1 MAADPTLVNAYKQYF
16 DSQAQLDTANMR
28 NDPFYM
34 VSQLA
39 TMAANEWTHEKKL
52 DNEKARKKGEA
63 ISENM
68 NEMFVTAV
76 DGYNDQGKELMHG
89 VISNFDEQMNIAV
102 QQKDKKKISSLQ
114 MDSRTVAT
122 EFRRGQSILKDHAAN
137 LSSGSYSKGAGTA
150 TLNKL
155 LSGGPEDYEIYMES
169 DPEKPDYLK
178 PFFKIKDNDGGVQL
192 LSFDDLDKGNVK
204 RADEFGNGYDKLIK
218 GMVKES
224 TTSGVYEFDEG
235 QVERLL
241 DKSLANTDVMY
252 SSFHDNIF
260 GEKQSIKD
268 MWEAD
273 PDHKGSNSDW
283 QNIWNDKL
291 PTSDEAI
298 TGTIA
303 NSGFNE
309 TQMREYTKTKMMEMA
324 KKEYKTRLNAYQK
337 KVSAGESKK
346 GGNSNK
352 FQIGDYQYAPKDVIN
367 NVAKNIRNDKK
378 VVFEGATY
386 TPDGNGGYL
395 DGNGVELTKEHL
407 VNTLDRDRGFI
418 RNSSL
423 FTNLLKPVL

>member
-16 DSQAQLDTANMR
+16 DSQAQLDTANMM
-28 NDPFYM
+28 NDPFYIA
-34 VSQLA
+34 SQVA

-63 ISENM
+63 ISANM
-68 NEMFVTAV
+68 NEMFITAA

-102 QQKDKKKISSLQ
+102 MNKDKKKISSLQ

-122 EFRRGQSILKDHAAN
+122 EFKRGQAILKDHASA
-137 LSSGSYSKGAGTA
+137 LSNGEYSDGAGTA

-155 LSGGPEDYEIYMES
+155 LSGGAEDYEIYMES
-169 DPEKPDYLK
+169 DPEKPNYLK
-178 PFFKIKDNDGGVQL
+178 PFFKVKDNDGGVQL
-192 LSFDDLDKGNVK
+192 LSFDDLDKGNVR
-204 RADEFGNGYDKLIK
+204 RADDFGNGYDKLIK
-218 GMVKES
+218 TMVK
-224 TTSGVYEFDEG
+224 TATQDGVYEFDEG

-260 GEKQSIKD
+260 GEKQSIKE

-283 QNIWNDKL
+283 QNIWNDQL
-291 PTSDEAI
+291 PTSDEAV
-298 TGTIA
+298 TGTIQ

-324 KKEYKTRLNAYQK
+324 KNEYEMRLKAYQK
-337 KVSAGESKK
+337 KVSASSKKK
-346 GGNSNK
+346 GGNDSK

-367 NVAKNIRNDKK
+367 NVAKNIKNKQT
-378 VVFEGATY
+378 VVFEGSAF
-386 TPDGNGGYL
+386 TPDGDGWMNDNG
-395 DGNGVELTKEHL
+395 DSFTTQELIY
-407 VNTLDRDRGFI
+407 TLDKDRGFI